1 MKRIS
6 ALLLVLV
13 MLLSTLV
20 ACTTTPDAS
29 DPLTAAKDYVYA
41 MYKDDDGKVTAADY
55 KVVGMVTIEGVKYTV
70 EWSTDKADDV
80 KIVPAEDGKLVT
92 IDINEQ
98 TPAEV
103 QYVLTATIKSAD
115 GKSATCSFKHTI
127 PAYKEAS
134 WEDYKNAET
143 DAPVVVKGVVTGII
157 AKSKGNSYNCLYIQD
172 NVGGYYVYSL
182 KDDPAEAG
190 VKVGM
195 TVKVS
200 GTKDVYNGTLEIKD
214 GAVEIV
220 SSEIAAIEAT
230 DYTAAFTAAASLKD
244 EALVDKQGL
253 LVTIKGVELVSQSA
267 DDVKGGYYRFKLG
280 ELNTYVRISSSVC
293 PLTKDEQATFKSNF
307 ESHIGQSCDVT
318 GVICVYDGAFYLT
331 PVTAD
336 AFSNFKAIERSD
348 AEKAQFELDNLT
360 FDAKLT
366 ADTVIELL
374 AAGATYTDVALTW
387 VSDNAAAVVAD
398 GKLTVTIPENETVI
412 KLTVTAKC
420 GNETKTRE
428 FSVTLSKSI
437 TSVKDAIA
445 LGNTFNK
452 GEYTPDKYLV
462 GGVIVEVQNETYG
475 NVVIKGDSGETFLIY
490 GLYSADG
497 SLRYDKME
505 KKPAV
510 GDYIVALGV
519 IGKYNDAQMK
529 NGWLVTHVTATAV
542 KDAITV
548 GNTYEKGNYS
558 ADKYLL
564 TGVVSEIQNTTYG
577 NFMLKDAEGNQIL
590 VYGLY
595 SFDGKVRFDK
605 MEKQPAVGDTVSVY
619 GVLGKNNDAQMKNG
633 WLVALTP
640 AEGGST
646 EGTTEGT
653 TAGTTGGNEN
663 TPATGVT
670 EIKTGVAYYI
680 TSKMSAGDLYFK
692 GTVGVGSK
700 GRADGTTNKAEAVAV
715 YLEAGATAGQYYI
728 YFMEGTAKKY
738 LACNGTSSSS
748 FALSDTKDDTCL
760 WTIDATA
767 KTIVSVSTS
776 NRGIATQVA
785 STYYNFS
792 TYSTTNLT
800 SAEYC
805 WAWFV
810 EAK

>member
-529 NGWLVTHVTATAV
+529 NGWLV
-542 KDAITV
+542 
-548 GNTYEKGNYS
+548 
-558 ADKYLL
+558 
-564 TGVVSEIQNTTYG
+564 
-577 NFMLKDAEGNQIL
+577 
-590 VYGLY
+590 
-595 SFDGKVRFDK
+595 
-605 MEKQPAVGDTVSVY
+605 
-619 GVLGKNNDAQMKNG
+619 
-633 WLVALTP
+633 ALTP